1 MRLTPE
7 QEDFAAAVRDFC
19 RREVSDSTEPTD
31 PEVYAR
37 MAELGW
43 LGVSIP
49 EAYGGAG
56 GGMVDACLFLEAS
69 MRGGAPIGAYGTAL
83 IVAGAYERFGS

>member
-7 QEDFAAAVRDFC
+7 QENFARAVRDFC
-19 RREVSDSTEPTD
+19 AREVKDSTEPTD
-31 PEVYAR
+31 PAVYAR

-49 EAYGGAG
+49 EQ
-56 GGMVDACLFLEAS
+56 
-69 MRGGAPIGAYGTAL
+69 
-83 IVAGAYERFGS
+83 